1 MNTVLVWV
9 LVTLGG
15 AGGDQ
20 VTYSPPM
27 PDLATCEFLRKN
39 ALETSPSDQLQPRW
53 FLRKETRPS
62 AQLQARCIQIPMVVT
77 R

>member
-15 AGGDQ
+15 YGGDQ

-27 PDLATCEFLRKN
+27 PDLATCEFLRNN
-39 ALETSPSDQLQPRW
+39 ALETR
-53 FLRKETRPS
+53 RS
-62 AQLQARCIQIPMVVT
+62 AQLQARCIQIRMVVVK
-77 R
+77 